1 MKKYF
6 MWLFSPF
13 YPWELRVNVYLSA
26 EYTIV
31 KIPGRL
37 NNSREASDM
46 ENTNSPAAAA
56 DIGNW
61 TEAVED
67 LVHDGQVEKAIS
79 LLETVVSKLETDSK
93 LGQLS
98 AALLDLSK
106 LYANQGLSI
115 KADETRSRA
124 FLLEQISLPFS
135 HQMKDADDANKSSKE
150 SRGKGISEYSN
161 LESSSDLQGDGSKQG
176 GSSVDDW
183 EAIAD
188 RDPNELLSPSSLPE
202 VSNLSLQDSKVQAPK
217 RRGRGTFLYQ
227 KYGLYSDE
235 QSEGRKFDYSDDDV
249 SDSTEGSSHSVNLK
263 YGTSHVLVLADF
275 PKSTRTTDLE
285 KLLEK
290 HKDQVAIRW
299 VNDEVALAVFRTPS
313 EALEA
318 SSSIEWP
325 FSKHILNEDDELLKS
340 IPPRDLEPPRQRPRT
355 SARTAQRMIAQSI
368 GIKLP
373 SDFGSRELRRQEEAR
388 KNRIVARQNKKG
400 DAWGDDDTN

>member
-1 MKKYF
+1 
-6 MWLFSPF
+6 
-13 YPWELRVNVYLSA
+13 
-26 EYTIV
+26 
-31 KIPGRL
+31 
-37 NNSREASDM
+37 M
-46 ENTNSPAAAA
+46 ENTDSPAAAA

-61 TEAVED
+61 TEALED
-67 LVHDGQVEKAIS
+67 LVHDGEVEKAIS
-79 LLETVVSKLETDSK
+79 LLETVVSKLETDFK

-124 FLLEQISLPFS
+124 LLLEQISLPFS
-135 HQMKDADDANKSSKE
+135 HQLKDADDANKSSKE

-285 KLLEK
+285 KLLDK

-388 KNRIVARQNKKG
+388 KNRILSRQNKKD